1 MVGYLIFIYAR
12 GFKDNILRLLTLQRF
27 SLLDVSPKQNLAFCV
42 NILQQK
48 KKVLLTSFDRNVVV
62 KMRCLFKKKKK
73 EPNMVKLTVFLSI
86 DFF

>member
-48 KKVLLTSFDRNVVV
+48 KVLLTSFDRNVVV
-62 KMRCLFKKKKK
+62 KMRCLFKKKRA
-73 EPNMVKLTVFLSI
+73 
-86 DFF
+86 

>member
-48 KKVLLTSFDRNVVV
+48 KVLLTSFDRNVVV

-73 EPNMVKLTVFLSI
+73 SLTW
-86 DFF
+86 